1 MTIPLTILAVAIPAP
16 LYKTYDY
23 LAPNTSDAASIK
35 IGQRVGVEF
44 GHRRVV
50 GIIVEI
56 KESTDTPIEKLK
68 PVMQHPTDPVIFDA
82 TLLGLIRWAAT
93 YYCHP
98 LGECLSAA
106 TPTLARKNA
115 ALPDLESRRWKRTDK
130 EFSGPSN
137 AKHQRQILD
146 FISDSNE
153 GVWQETLKLLKATP
167 KQLAQL
173 EEKGYL
179 SKTDSLAFSIS
190 ASSSE
195 PAKKVA
201 LNSAQQTA
209 YEKLKP
215 LKGFAAALF
224 EGVTGSGKTEV
235 YIKKVADCLQQGEQA
250 LILIPEIN
258 LSPQTFARFQTQL
271 STPIALVHSGLS
283 DKEKYRSWLM
293 AKTGLAH
300 VIIGTRSAIFT
311 PFDNLGLIV
320 VDEEHDSSY
329 KQIDGFRYSAR
340 DLAVKRAQLERCPVI
355 LGTATPSL
363 ESLYNANQG
372 HYQHVRLSERAG
384 AGKLPT
390 VQLIDIKSRPLTDGC
405 SPPLLHRMR
414 EELAAGNQI
423 IVFQNRRGYAPTLMC
438 SGCGQLLQC
447 EHCDARMTVHSY
459 PPHMHCHHCD
469 YKQAIPTTCEHCQ
482 CQEFSPLGA
491 GTERIEAGLIQQFPD
506 IDIIRIDRDTIK
518 NQNALNQALD
528 KIHSGRP
535 AIIVGTQMLSKGH
548 DFHHVTLVAV
558 LDADGL
564 FFSGDFR
571 AIERGAQQLT
581 QVAGRTGRGEKAG
594 QVLVQTR
601 IPEHPL
607 FEHVIAHD
615 YHQCAE
621 IELEDRIQCL
631 LPPHAK
637 MISIRAEAKN
647 QSANI
652 DTLQRLHSALLDAL
666 PPENEAQ
673 FIGPI
678 EASMARKQGFYRS
691 YLTLINHSS
700 TERAALQRAIPSA
713 LQLVKTRGVRISVDV
728 DPHEYI

>member
-1 MTIPLTILAVAIPAP
+1 VKTPLIILAVAIPAP

-23 LAPNTSDAASIK
+23 LAPETKATSSYNV
-35 IGQRVGVEF
+35 GQRVSVEF
-44 GHRRVV
+44 GHRRVI
-50 GIIVEI
+50 GIVLEI
-56 KESTDTPIEKLK
+56 KSTTDTPIEKLK
-68 PVMQHPTDPVIFDA
+68 PALNYDSDPIIFGP
-82 TLLGLIRWAAT
+82 TLLNLIKWAAT

-98 LGECLSAA
+98 IGECLS
-106 TPTLARKNA
+106 TSSPTLARRTA
-115 ALPDLESRRWKRTDK
+115 ALPALESRRWQRTDK
-130 EFSGPSN
+130 AFEGPSN
-137 AKHQRQILD
+137 ANHQRQILD
-146 FISDSNE
+146 FIDNSKG

-179 SKTDSLAFSIS
+179 SKTDSLEFSTS
-190 ASSSE
+190 QTSDSTRQ
-195 PAKKVA
+195 VT
-201 LNSAQQTA
+201 LNAAQLKA
-209 YEKLKP
+209 YEALSQ
-215 LKGFAAALF
+215 LRAFAAALF

-235 YIKKVADCLQQGEQA
+235 YIRMVSDCLAQGKQA

-258 LSPQTFARFQTQL
+258 LSPQTYARFQTQL

-293 AKTGLAH
+293 AKSGLAN

-311 PFDNLGLIV
+311 PFKKLGLIV

-329 KQIDGFRYSAR
+329 KQMDGFHYSAR
-340 DLAVKRAQLERCPVI
+340 DLAVKRAQLENCPVI

-363 ESLYNANQG
+363 ESLYNAKQG
-372 HYQHVRLSERAG
+372 HYQHVRLSQRAG
-384 AGKLPT
+384 AGTLPT
-390 VQLIDIKSRPLTDGC
+390 VQLIDIKSRPLADGC
-405 SPPLLHRMR
+405 SPPLLLRMR
-414 EELAAGNQI
+414 EELAAGNQV

-438 SGCGQLLQC
+438 SGCSQLLLC

-469 YKQAIPTTCEHCQ
+469 YKHAIPSSCQHCQ
-482 CQEFSPLGA
+482 CTDFSPIGT
-491 GTERIEAGLIQQFPD
+491 GTERIEAGLMQQFPD
-506 IDIIRIDRDTIK
+506 IDVIRIDRDTIK
-518 NQNALNQALD
+518 NQNALNQALA
-528 KIHSGRP
+528 KIHSGKP

-564 FFSGDFR
+564 FFSADFR

-581 QVAGRTGRGEKAG
+581 QISGRTGRGEKSG

-607 FEHVIAHD
+607 FEHIIAHD
-615 YHQCAE
+615 YHRCAE
-621 IELEDRIQCL
+621 IELDERIQCM
-631 LPPHAK
+631 LPPHGK
-637 MISIRAEAKN
+637 MISIRAEAKK
-647 QSANI
+647 QSATI
-652 DTLQRLHSALLDAL
+652 ESLQKLHTALLEVL
-666 PPENEAQ
+666 PEQNDAQ
-673 FIGPI
+673 FVGPI

-691 YLTLINHSS
+691 YLTLINHSPS
-700 TERAALQRAIPSA
+700 ERSLIQRAIPNA
-713 LQLVKTRGVRISVDV
+713 LQIAKTRGVRISIDV